1 MKNKRQKK
9 YKNIP
14 HVYYPFAMGEIGKKL
29 REYKE
34 KLLNGRITSR

>member
-1 MKNKRQKK
+1 MIKKNRKKK

-14 HVYYPFAMGEIGKKL
+14 HVHYPFAVGEIGKKL

-34 KLLNGRITSR
+34 KLLNGRITS

>member
-1 MKNKRQKK
+1 MAKKHHNK

-14 HVYYPFAMGEIGKKL
+14 HGHYPFAMGEIGKKL

-34 KLLNGRITSR
+34 KLLNGRITS

>member
-1 MKNKRQKK
+1 MANKKHKK

-14 HVYYPFAMGEIGKKL
+14 HGYYPFAMGEIGRKL

-34 KLLNGRITSR
+34 KLLNGRITS